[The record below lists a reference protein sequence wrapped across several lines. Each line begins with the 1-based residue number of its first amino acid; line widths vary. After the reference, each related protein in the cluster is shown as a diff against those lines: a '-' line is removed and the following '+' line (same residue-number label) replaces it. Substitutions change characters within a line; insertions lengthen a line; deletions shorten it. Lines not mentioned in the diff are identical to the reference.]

1 MCGICGQ
8 YSPAG
13 ADQQLLG
20 RMLRAI
26 VHRGPDDEGTYFSGP
41 VGLGSR
47 RLSIIDVAGGR
58 QPISNEDGT
67 VSVVFNGEIY
77 NHQELHAELEARGH
91 RFRTRTDTEVIVHLY
106 EEMGTACVDR
116 LRGMFAFAIWDGPAR
131 RLVLA
136 RDRLGQKPL
145 FYAERGEDF
154 LFASEVKA
162 ILAAGDRPRQLDF
175 ESLHH
180 YLSLRFIPPPRT
192 MFREIRKVPP
202 GHVLVREAGRTSVT
216 RYWRLTF
223 GRKASLSPP
232 EVVERLESGLREA
245 VRTHMVS
252 DVPVGALL
260 SGGLDSSIV
269 VAFAAPSG
277 SQPLQTFSI
286 GVKEQDFDELPYAR
300 LVADHCRTR
309 HTELRVDIDVLAS
322 LPRIIWHMDEP
333 SDPIAACQ
341 FASAELAARDVKVVL
356 GGDGGD
362 EMFAGFDR
370 YLGIRHV
377 DRYARLPSW
386 LRRRI
391 IPPLLRKVPD
401 SFGYKSVAQKLRWT
415 DQLSALPGTAE
426 RYAAATCFFRF
437 RHDEKQE
444 LFGESLWS
452 RLREHDSARVIV
464 DRFNEADSD
473 DTIDRMLYADYTTRL
488 PEHSLMLTDRMAM
501 AHGLELRSPLLDHE
515 LVEFMA
521 SVPSSFKIRRGQLKY
536 VLRQLATAHLPPTI
550 VKRPKQGFMFPVAYW
565 FRNELGPFLS
575 RFWTS
580 ARLLEEGI
588 VRQAYVQ
595 RLVEEHRRGQVD
607 HHVRLWMLLNVEVW
621 FRIYMDRRTP
631 SEVTTELLACLAAS
645 GRPGGPLRARPEGGA
660 RSARSTGRSKV
671 AARDG
676 ENLAGN

>member
-58 QPISNEDGT
+58 QPLSNEDGT
-67 VSVVFNGEIY
+67 AWVVFNGEIY

-91 RFRTRTDTEVIVHLY
+91 RLRTRTDTEVIIHLY
-106 EEMGTACVDR
+106 EEMGASCVDR

-145 FYAERGEDF
+145 FYAEHGEDF

-162 ILAAGDRPRQLDF
+162 ILAASDGPRHVDF

-216 RYWRLTF
+216 RYWRLAF
-223 GRKASLSPP
+223 GRKASFSPA
-232 EVVERLESGLREA
+232 EVVERLESGLRET
-245 VRTHMVS
+245 VRAHMVS

-277 SQPLQTFSI
+277 GQPLQTFSI

-391 IPPLLRKVPD
+391 IPPLLCRVPD

-473 DTIDRMLYADYTTRL
+473 DLDRPDA
-488 PEHSLMLTDRMAM
+488 
-501 AHGLELRSPLLDHE
+501 LR
-515 LVEFMA
+515 
-521 SVPSSFKIRRGQLKY
+521 
-536 VLRQLATAHLPPTI
+536 
-550 VKRPKQGFMFPVAYW
+550 
-565 FRNELGPFLS
+565 
-575 RFWTS
+575 
-580 ARLLEEGI
+580 
-588 VRQAYVQ
+588 
-595 RLVEEHRRGQVD
+595 
-607 HHVRLWMLLNVEVW
+607 
-621 FRIYMDRRTP
+621 
-631 SEVTTELLACLAAS
+631 
-645 GRPGGPLRARPEGGA
+645 
-660 RSARSTGRSKV
+660 
-671 AARDG
+671 
-676 ENLAGN
+676 